1 MWRGI
6 KRYMVSVDKFL
17 QDCKQPVEKINRP
30 LSSEDEKVKIEIIQY
45 LLNHKTEVNYTEKI
59 FNKLEIILNDL
70 LGGQ

>member
-1 MWRGI
+1 
-6 KRYMVSVDKFL
+6 MVNVKEFL
-17 QDCKQPVEKINRP
+17 SKCKEPESEKIYRP

-45 LLNHKTEVNYTEKI
+45 LLNHKTEVNYTEHI

>member
-1 MWRGI
+1 
-6 KRYMVSVDKFL
+6 MVNVDKFL
-17 QDCKQPVEKINRP
+17 QDCKQPVEKIYKP

-45 LLNHKTEVNYTEKI
+45 LLNNKKEVNYTEHV

>member
-1 MWRGI
+1 
-6 KRYMVSVDKFL
+6 MVNVDKFL
-17 QDCKQPVEKINRP
+17 QDCKQPIEKIYRP

-45 LLNHKTEVNYTEKI
+45 LLNNKKEINYTDHV

>member
-1 MWRGI
+1 
-6 KRYMVSVDKFL
+6 MVNVDKFL
-17 QDCKQPVEKINRP
+17 QDCKPPIERIYRP

-45 LLNHKTEVNYTEKI
+45 LLNHKTEVNYTKNI

>member
-1 MWRGI
+1 
-6 KRYMVSVDKFL
+6 MVNVKEFL
-17 QDCKQPVEKINRP
+17 SKCKEPESEKIYRP

>member
-1 MWRGI
+1 
-6 KRYMVSVDKFL
+6 MVNVDKFL
-17 QDCKQPVEKINRP
+17 QSCKQPIERIYRP

-45 LLNHKTEVNYTEKI
+45 LLNHKTEVNYTEHI

>member
-1 MWRGI
+1 
-6 KRYMVSVDKFL
+6 MVNVDKFL
-17 QDCKQPVEKINRP
+17 QDCKPTIEKIYRP

-45 LLNHKTEVNYTEKI
+45 LLNNKKEINYTEHV